1 MSIKHTPGPWKIYK
15 EESATECW
23 YPKGLLYVGPCII
36 GTECESITPQNYV
49 DARLIAAAP
58 KLLKAS
64 KIAQFHLKRFAELMP
79 GSYHLDDMKS
89 LNEAINEAGGKE

>member
-1 MSIKHTPGPWKIYK
+1 MRIKPTPGPWKIYK

-49 DARLIAAAP
+49 DAHLIAAAP
-58 KLLKAS
+58 ELLEALYTALPHIKDGSKQSLIIRAAIAKA
-64 KIAQFHLKRFAELMP
+64 E
-79 GSYHLDDMKS
+79 
-89 LNEAINEAGGKE
+89 GKE